1 MPTFQITDPNSG
13 RQLRVTGE
21 SPPSQQEMEQLF
33 SQFKVSQVDTQAER
47 QKQLAKDQ
55 ASNIDQN
62 LQFGPL
68 DTGIPLPDAVSAG
81 LVGAGRGL
89 TTVLRGLGISDP
101 EDPIV
106 TQAFKELKEQRPIST
121 TVGEIAGE
129 AAPFLAAAPLAGAGL
144 ATSTAGRALLP
155 AARTIG
161 QRALGS
167 GILGATEGAVITRG
181 LGGDEGQQIE
191 GGIIGGAIASGAE
204 LVLPR
209 ISRLGGKLI
218 RRITGSQPTA
228 PILNASGQP
237 SPELAQAL
245 DKAGLSFD
253 DLGVEAQRLVEAG
266 DVEDV
271 ASLGRQSFL
280 EEQGII
286 PTRAQVTGDATDFQ
300 AQQELAKT
308 SGRVRRAL
316 EGQES
321 VLASRFENAVTETG
335 GSANR
340 SNSPVIDF
348 VADRSINLDAAI
360 STAYKQAREVAS
372 DQKVVALSGL
382 AKSIKDIAG
391 SDRATGGLASA
402 TRDILRSR
410 GVLPQ
415 KGLRVQGN
423 IDAAT
428 AEEVRKDMNALFD
441 SLSPFGRQKL
451 AVMKNALDKDVE
463 RAVGEDVFAIA
474 RTAKAEFEKDLR
486 RAKINK
492 FDTRKKNLVRDILE
506 NKVNPDRFL
515 NDAVLSNS
523 IRSTDLEELKRFL
536 QLDGDGSGVDAWN
549 DLRAEAMQHIRDT
562 AFKEVAAEP
571 ALSRAGLE
579 KALNKDFGRDK
590 LRVLFSQDERKFLN
604 DMLKVSKLREPK
616 RGTALGKGPSAQAVG
631 QLENVVKRIPLVAGL
646 FEGLATDAAG
656 RVSLRQPRLVN
667 PIKPVTGSVS
677 RAIPPAAAL
686 ISTTATAE
694 EQQP

>member
-1 MPTFQITDPNSG
+1 MPTFKITDPNSG
-13 RQLRVTGE
+13 RTLRVTGD
-21 SPPSQQEMEQLF
+21 SPPSQQEIEQLF
-33 SQFKVSQVDTQAER
+33 SQFQVETVDTSAEQQQALL
-47 QKQLAKDQ
+47 QQQ
-55 ASNIDQN
+55 AAET
-62 LQFGPL
+62 GPFK
-68 DTGIPLPDAVSAG
+68 AAA
-81 LVGAGRGL
+81 VGAGRGL
-89 TTVLRGLGISDP
+89 TTILRGLGISDP
-101 EDPIV
+101 EDPLV
-106 TQAFKELKEQRPIST
+106 TQAFEELKKQRPIST
-121 TVGEIAGE
+121 TGGEIAGE

-144 ATSTAGRALLP
+144 ATSAGGRALIP
-155 AARTIG
+155 AARTVG
-161 QRALGS
+161 QRVLGTGALGAAE
-167 GILGATEGAVITRG
+167 GATIARG
-181 LGGDEGQQIE
+181 LGGDDVQTLQA
-191 GGIIGGAIASGAE
+191 GGLAGTIAGTAE

-209 ISRLGGKLI
+209 IGRLGGQLI
-218 RRITGSQPTA
+218 RRVSGKSATA
-228 PILNASGQP
+228 PVLDAAGQP
-237 SPELAQAL
+237 SAELADAL
-245 DKAGLSFD
+245 QKAGLSFD

-271 ASLGRQSFL
+271 ASLSRQSFL

-286 PTRAQVTGDATDFQ
+286 PTRAQVTGEASDFQ

-321 VLASRFENAVTETG
+321 VLASRFDNAVTETG

-340 SNSPVIDF
+340 SSSPVIDF
-348 VADRSINLDAAI
+348 VADRSIDLDAEI
-360 STAYKQAREVAS
+360 SAAYKLARDVAP

-382 AKSIKDIAG
+382 TKSIKDIAG

-402 TRDILRSR
+402 TRDILRTR

-415 KGLRVQGN
+415 KGLKVQGK

-441 SLSPFGRQKL
+441 SLTPFGKKKL
-451 AVMKNALDKDVE
+451 STMKNALDNDVQ
-463 RAVGEDVFAIA
+463 RAVGEDVFAGA
-474 RTAKAEFEKDLR
+474 RSAKAKFESDLR
-486 RAKINK
+486 RAKVNK

-523 IRSTDLEELKRFL
+523 VRSTDLEQMKRYL
-536 QLDGDGSGVDAWN
+536 QLDGDGPGIDAWN

-562 AFKEVAAEP
+562 AFKEVAGEP

-579 KALNKDFGRDK
+579 KALDKDFGRDK
-590 LRVLFSQDERKFLN
+590 LRVLFSKDERKFLS

-616 RGTALGKGPSAQAVG
+616 RGTVLGKGPSAQAVG
-631 QLENVVKRIPLVAGL
+631 QLENVIKRIPLIAGL

-667 PIKPVTGSVS
+667 PAQPVPGAVS
-677 RAIPPAAAL
+677 RVIPPAAAL
-686 ISTTATAE
+686 TATTASAE
-694 EQQP
+694 EQ